1 MSDLTDSLTR
11 SIRDV
16 ISAAVDR
23 FLEVAARVIDSIVG
37 RVGAALAGAA
47 SALDETFSKVGSAL
61 QGAFETAVDTLS
73 GLAAKALA
81 GITALIDRAIVFIGE
96 LLDPV
101 AEGISDA
108 FDRLGEFTD
117 DISGKVSELIEVALT
132 GVNSLADRVLE
143 FATSIPKSLADL
155 ADSVG
160 AGLRENLAEPLL
172 KIPDAI
178 WNALVDVWGR
188 LTEDDRAQLNAAIDR
203 FVLSGDSPPKTREEV
218 KTYFEFA
225 LPKGAIGGY
234 LATFFLFILNIV
246 GSMQALAAPSNELIQ
261 QQVWAEQ
268 PTKLMEVRDLIEA
281 ERRGTIDR
289 EGALRELRA
298 WGYDGVRSAIWL
310 GLRDNTIPEA
320 DALSWRHRGILSD
333 EDTRANLTARGWIP
347 RDVEALLKAS
357 LLIPPVP
364 DLIAMAVREAFSPE
378 IAERF
383 GQFEDFPA
391 PFAEAAAQ
399 QGISDEWAQ
408 RYWAAHW
415 ALPSIQMGFEMVHRG
430 VIEQDDL
437 NLLLRAQD
445 IMPFWRDKLTA
456 ISFSPLTRVDIRRMH
471 KVEVLTEAEVNRAYH
486 DIGYSDLN
494 AERLTAF
501 TLRLNAPKAT
511 EDVDELAKLT
521 RASVIGFFEDGII
534 DATRARSLLL
544 DLGVS
549 EQATDLFISAKEADI
564 ERSDRKAQI
573 QLIVDQQRAGILQFD
588 EAQDKLAGLG
598 LETREQELAITKLL
612 REKAVKTLLPPR
624 GTLDKMFKAQVIS
637 KEDYLATLQLRGYS
651 EIWAG
656 RFLQMVEMGVDAGE
670 DTS

>member
-1 MSDLTDSLTR
+1 MSDLTDSLTA
-11 SIRDV
+11 SIRDT

-23 FLEVAARVIDSIVG
+23 FLEVAARVIDSIVA
-37 RVGAALAGAA
+37 RVSAALEGAAGILT
-47 SALDETFSKVGSAL
+47 ETFDKVASGL
-61 QGAFETAVDTLS
+61 QGAFEGAVETLS
-73 GLAAKALA
+73 GLATKALD
-81 GITALIDRAIVFIGE
+81 GITSLIDRAIAFIDE
-96 LLDPV
+96 LLEPV
-101 AEGISDA
+101 VEGISDT
-108 FDRLGEFTD
+108 FDRLGEFAD
-117 DISGKVSELIEVALT
+117 DISARLSKLIDATLT
-132 GVNSLADRVLE
+132 GVNSLAERISDLV
-143 FATSIPKSLADL
+143 TSIPQSLADL
-155 ADSVG
+155 ADSVLD
-160 AGLRENLAEPLL
+160 AARESLAEPLRE
-172 KIPDAI
+172 IPEAI
-178 WNALVDVWGR
+178 WNALSSLWGR
-188 LTEDDRAQLNAAIDR
+188 LTEDDRAKLNAAMDQ

-218 KTYFEFA
+218 KTYFDFA
-225 LPKGAIGGY
+225 LPEGAIGNY

-246 GSMQALAAPSNELIQ
+246 SSMQALAAPSQELIQ
-261 QQVWAEQ
+261 QQVWTAQ
-268 PTKLMEVRDLIEA
+268 PTKLLEVRDLIEA

-289 EGALRELRA
+289 EGALSELRA
-298 WGYDGVRSAIWL
+298 WGYDAVRGAIWL

-333 EDTRANLTARGWIP
+333 EDARANLKARGWIP
-347 RDVEALLKAS
+347 RDIDALIDAS

-383 GQFEDFPA
+383 GQFEDFPE
-391 PFAEAAAQ
+391 PFARAAAQ
-399 QGISDEWAQ
+399 QGISEEWAQ

-415 ALPSIQMGFEMVHRG
+415 SLPSIQMGFEMVHRD
-430 VIEQDDL
+430 VISTDDL

-445 IMPFWRDKLTA
+445 VMPFWRDKLTQIA
-456 ISFSPLTRVDIRRMH
+456 FSPLTRIDIRRMH

-549 EQATDLFISAKEADI
+549 EQATDLFITAKEGDI
-564 ERSDRKAQI
+564 ERADRKAQI

-588 EAQDKLAGLG
+588 EAQDKLSGLG

-624 GTLDKMFKAQVIS
+624 GSLDKMFKAQVIS
-637 KEDYLATLQLRGYS
+637 REDYLATLQLRGYS
-651 EIWAG
+651 EVWAG
-656 RFLQMVEMGVDAGE
+656 RFLEMAEMGIDAGE